1 MAYTWLTNPLKKRII
16 RELRNILR
24 RHPRYRDDAENVQDK
39 YGFDERPQRGIIV
52 NSTSSDRVRLS
63 ADNMVAHL
71 HSFVQL
77 STYQNAPGTTIE
89 WVRENSPF
97 LRQLSSQANTFP
109 TAPGAYL
116 IEVTKLPDEPHQIP
130 GEFTI
135 DPVLTVVQE
144 PLITFMSSQD
154 KEAQLSHQDI
164 YPDSLQLWLDGRHAL
179 IEGTDYTVDN
189 DTGEIQFLVDV
200 TTGDIIYADYRYTT
214 PKQGPFNFRLE
225 QFDVTAIPGAVLAF
239 GDRAEKGDQQV
250 VVVTDTRVETA
261 RIFGGKFETN
271 FELLVFSRDS
281 EDRGKMSDFVI
292 TQILEIQNILGFE
305 GLELLDI
312 SPGGESEE
320 VYNAVIDDYYYDSPV
335 SVSFRVDWET
345 HVPLPLNISRASIV
359 SREQEQQTGYLS
371 SEAVVDLIKA
381 GRMSEIVGISTVIGR
396 DVGFERVI

>member
-1 MAYTWLTNPLKKRII
+1 
-16 RELRNILR
+16 
-24 RHPRYRDDAENVQDK
+24 
-39 YGFDERPQRGIIV
+39 
-52 NSTSSDRVRLS
+52 
-63 ADNMVAHL
+63 MVSHL

-77 STYQNAPGTTIE
+77 STYKNAPGTTIE
-89 WVRENSPF
+89 WVRENSAY
-97 LRQLSSQANTFP
+97 LRKLSSKSDIFP
-109 TAPGAYL
+109 TIPGAYL
-116 IEVTKLPDEPHQIP
+116 IEIKKIPDESRQIP
-130 GEFTI
+130 GEFTV
-135 DPVLTVVQE
+135 DPILTVVQE
-144 PLITFMSSQD
+144 PLITFTTSQD
-154 KEAQLSHQDI
+154 KEAQLSHPGA
-164 YPDSLQLWLDGRHAL
+164 YPGSLQLWLDGRHAL
-179 IEGTDYTVDN
+179 IEGTDYTIDY
-189 DTGEIQFLVDV
+189 DTGEIVFLQDV

-250 VVVTDTRVETA
+250 VVVSDTRVETA

-292 TQILEIQNILGFE
+292 TQILEIQNIMGFE

-359 SREQEQQTGYLS
+359 SKEQEQKVGYLS
-371 SEAVVDLIKA
+371 SEAVVDLIRT
-381 GRMSEIVGISTVIGR
+381 GRMSEIVGISTVVGR
-396 DVGFERVI
+396 DVGYERVL